1 MHKQTVVKMVSACFV
16 TLCLAVGITTSQ
28 PQHSKAST
36 QTTQFISKLGPSVK
50 SVANS
55 YKLYPSVMMA
65 QAALESGW
73 GSSTLST
80 SANNYFGVKGAY
92 NGQSVTMST
101 AEYDSNGQLY
111 YTDAQFKK
119 YPSIKASMTD
129 NAQLLRN
136 GISGTPSFYSGTWRE
151 NASTYEDAANALTGK
166 YATAPN
172 YGQSLINLIQTYS
185 LDALDSGGSTGG
197 SSANADKITY
207 NSASSNQTATL
218 SSAFRK
224 YAVYNHVTGSGYKTT
239 KYAWKTLGGW
249 AGRPVWLD
257 NRAYKSRSKTNWY
270 RIRFSKQT
278 TAKKYW
284 VYAKVLSFPST
295 KYSTTKATGTLSTT
309 KNYVYNH
316 VYNSSYLA
324 KVLTTTDQLGAS
336 KVAISQKATHVQN
349 GLTSIWYK
357 VTADQTTGWVEA
369 PAFSKIK

>member
-1 MHKQTVVKMVSACFV
+1 MHKQTVGKLLSAC
-16 TLCLAVGITTSQ
+16 LIALGLAVGLSTSHQ
-28 PQHSKAST
+28 VRPQAST
-36 QTTQFISKLGPSVK
+36 QTSQFITKLGPSVK

-73 GSSTLST
+73 GSSQLST
-80 SANNYFGVKGAY
+80 QANNYFGVKGSY

-136 GISGTPSFYSGTWRE
+136 GISGNASFYSGTWRE
-151 NASTYEDAANALTGK
+151 NAKTYQDAANALTGK

-172 YGQSLINLIQTYS
+172 YGQSLITLIQTYGLTS
-185 LDALDSGGSTGG
+185 LDTG
-197 SSANADKITY
+197 SSTSEKITY
-207 NSASSNQTATL
+207 NSASANQTATL
-218 SSAFRK
+218 SSAYSK
-224 YAVYNHVTGSGYKTT
+224 YAIYNHVKGGAYKAT
-239 KYAWKTLGGW
+239 KYSWKTVGGW
-249 AGRPVWLD
+249 TGRPVWLD
-257 NRAYKSRSKTNWY
+257 NRAYKSSSKTNWY

-284 VYAKVLSFPST
+284 VYSKALKFPST
-295 KYSTTKATGTLSTT
+295 KYTSAKATGTLKKAT
-309 KNYVYNH
+309 NYVYNH

-324 KVLTTTDQLGAS
+324 KATTTTEKLGVT
-336 KVAISQKATHVQN
+336 KVAISQKATHVQD
-349 GLTSIWYK
+349 GITTTWYK
-357 VTADQTTGWVEA
+357 FTSGKTTGWLKST
-369 PAFSKIK
+369 AFSKL